1 MKALILTR
9 GFAQQFDYN
18 VIESIKPWGADL
30 HSRVDELQRLTTS
43 PSDYDF
49 SFVLKGTRS
58 EWSMILN
65 GIPSKRRDFAR
76 SPLRTYLYLSGSAE
90 EAKIA
95 SDILSLALADF
106 CPRPGARYKGD
117 DGALP
122 HCLDA
127 VATSDVVD
135 GLVGWK
141 GTEKI
146 DAQKW
151 SAEKLVPALR
161 KAGEQAAQ
169 ISLPGNCVGEF
180 LDKAKALFGGSVGV
194 LTGEYRSYLNNPEK
208 DNPNFVFH
216 FSGSDVRTFMQDGKV
231 KRSPFDSRPAQ
242 VPPEPDPKSWGMPL
256 KMAIAAVV
264 VILVILGLR
273 SCRSTTKKTVP
284 TSAAPKTVTPKS
296 EVSHTSSVPIK
307 VTSTTKKP
315 VPTSAAPTTV
325 TPKNVVSNT
334 PSATIKVTS
343 PTQKT
348 VPTAAASTIVTPE
361 SAVSNTP
368 SATIKVTSPTQKTV
382 PAAAAPTTLTPENV
396 VSNTPSATTKEATP
410 QPTS

>member
-65 GIPSKRRDFAR
+65 CIPSKRRDFAR

-122 HCLDA
+122 QCLDA
-127 VATSDVVD
+127 VATSDVID

-151 SAEKLVPALR
+151 SEEKLVPALR
-161 KAGEQAAQ
+161 KAVEQAAQ
-169 ISLPGNCVGEF
+169 ISLPGDCVGEF

-194 LTGEYRSYLNNPEK
+194 LTGEYRPYLNNPEK

-231 KRSPFDSRPAQ
+231 TRSPFDSRPAP
-242 VPPEPDPKSWGMPL
+242 VPPEPDSKSWGVPL
-256 KMAIAAVV
+256 KMSIAAVV
-264 VILVILGLR
+264 VILIILCLR
-273 SCRSTTKKTVP
+273 SCRSPTKKTVP
-284 TSAAPKTVTPKS
+284 TSAV
-296 EVSHTSSVPIK
+296 
-307 VTSTTKKP
+307 
-315 VPTSAAPTTV
+315 PTTV

-334 PSATIKVTS
+334 PPSTIKE
-343 PTQKT
+343 
-348 VPTAAASTIVTPE
+348 VTPRR
-361 SAVSNTP
+361 
-368 SATIKVTSPTQKTV
+368 TS
-382 PAAAAPTTLTPENV
+382 
-396 VSNTPSATTKEATP
+396 
-410 QPTS
+410 

>member
-18 VIESIKPWGADL
+18 VIESMKPWGTEL
-30 HSRVDELQRLTTS
+30 HSRVAELQRLTTS

-49 SFVLKGTRS
+49 SFVLKGTGT

-65 GIPSKRRDFAR
+65 CIPSKRRDFAR
-76 SPLRTYLYLSGSAE
+76 SPLRTYLYLTGSVE
-90 EAKIA
+90 EAEVAKG
-95 SDILSLALADF
+95 ILSLALADF

-151 SAEKLVPALR
+151 SEEKLVPALR

-194 LTGEYRSYLNNPEK
+194 LTGEYRPYRNNPEK
-208 DNPNFVFH
+208 DDPNFVFH
-216 FSGSDVRTFMQDGKV
+216 FSVSDIRTVMPNGTV
-231 KRSPFDSRPAQ
+231 KSSFDPRPVQ
-242 VPPEPDPKSWGMPL
+242 VPPEPDTKSWGMPL
-256 KMAIAAVV
+256 KMSIAAVV
-264 VILVILGLR
+264 VILIILCLR
-273 SCRSTTKKTVP
+273 SCCSPTQKTVPPSAAPTIVTPKSGVSNTPSVPIKVTPPTQKTVPTAAAPTTVPPKSGVSNPSSVPIKVTSPTQKTVP
-284 TSAAPKTVTPKS
+284 TSAAPKTVTP
-296 EVSHTSSVPIK
+296 
-307 VTSTTKKP
+307 
-315 VPTSAAPTTV
+315 
-325 TPKNVVSNT
+325 
-334 PSATIKVTS
+334 
-343 PTQKT
+343 
-348 VPTAAASTIVTPE
+348 
-361 SAVSNTP
+361 
-368 SATIKVTSPTQKTV
+368 
-382 PAAAAPTTLTPENV
+382 ENAGA
-396 VSNTPSATTKEATP
+396 NTPSATTKEATP

>member
-18 VIESIKPWGADL
+18 VIESIKPWGAEL
-30 HSRVDELQRLTTS
+30 HARVAALQTRTTS

-49 SFVLKGTRS
+49 SFVLEGTGT

-65 GIPSKRRDFAR
+65 SIPSKRRDFSR

-169 ISLPGNCVGEF
+169 ISLPGNCVGDF
-180 LDKAKALFGGSVGV
+180 LNKAKALFGGSVGV
-194 LTGEYRSYLNNPEK
+194 LTGEYRPYLNNNPEK

-216 FSGSDVRTFMQDGKV
+216 FSGSDIRTFMQDGKV

-284 TSAAPKTVTPKS
+284 TSAAP
-296 EVSHTSSVPIK
+296 
-307 VTSTTKKP
+307 
-315 VPTSAAPTTV
+315 TTV
-325 TPKNVVSNT
+325 TPTNEVSNT

-348 VPTAAASTIVTPE
+348 VPTSAAPTTVTLTNE
-361 SAVSNTP
+361 VSNTP
-368 SATIKVTSPTQKTV
+368 SAPI
-382 PAAAAPTTLTPENV
+382 
-396 VSNTPSATTKEATP
+396 KEATP
-410 QPTS
+410 RPTS